1 MGDAG
6 SEDEL
11 PDFTPNIYKVVR
23 ELKREDHR
31 AYNCLA
37 SIVQDAAFVRAVAAA
52 YPAFARFAN
61 LRCGVWYAGAGR
73 GASSAS
79 RARVDPHPP
88 PHRDDQRVATDGTC
102 YFKSTDGHCN
112 NWSVSA
118 VRLNLH
124 VAEAAA
130 RRRGCLVVDATRS
143 ATKRFP
149 DSLSKTVPIWAD
161 VINRA
166 VADHRERAALIRR
179 EEREESSPPRD
190 DAPLD
195 RDDAAEPTPRGDE
208 RPRRDGPHLPPW
220 ISDNE
225 RHQIQRRVPGFCAA
239 LRAVEP
245 NLDASRRPSQ
255 PLRCVWVSSETT
267 REGYLIRPTTNFCP
281 AAADDA
287 SFDSSRDFRA
297 HHAAVPVTARAP
309 CSDTAAAEHGGGSV
323 VRAQPRR
330 GRRRGELGRGAA
342 ADVFWSRRRASW
354 GKAGRGARRG

>member
-37 SIVQDAAFVRAVAAA
+37 SVVQDAAFVRAVAAA

-73 GASSAS
+73 GASTAS
-79 RARVDPHPP
+79 RERVDPLPP
-88 PHRDDQRVATDGTC
+88 PDLDDQRVATDGTC

-112 NWSVSA
+112 NWSFSA

-166 VADHRERAALIRR
+166 VADHRERAAGTI
-179 EEREESSPPRD
+179 PPS
-190 DAPLD
+190 
-195 RDDAAEPTPRGDE
+195 PRG
-208 RPRRDGPHLPPW
+208 
-220 ISDNE
+220 
-225 RHQIQRRVPGFCAA
+225 V
-239 LRAVEP
+239 
-245 NLDASRRPSQ
+245 
-255 PLRCVWVSSETT
+255 
-267 REGYLIRPTTNFCP
+267 
-281 AAADDA
+281 
-287 SFDSSRDFRA
+287 
-297 HHAAVPVTARAP
+297 
-309 CSDTAAAEHGGGSV
+309 
-323 VRAQPRR
+323 
-330 GRRRGELGRGAA
+330 
-342 ADVFWSRRRASW
+342 
-354 GKAGRGARRG
+354 